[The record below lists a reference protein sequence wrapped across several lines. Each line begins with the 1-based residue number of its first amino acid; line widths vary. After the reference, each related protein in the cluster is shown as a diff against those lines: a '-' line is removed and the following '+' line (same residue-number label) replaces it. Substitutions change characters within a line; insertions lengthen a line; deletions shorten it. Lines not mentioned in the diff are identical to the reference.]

1 MVGTT
6 NVNKIWSETAFPDD
20 LSELLLE
27 NDLDIEYSE
36 EDEFLDDDSSCDEED
51 SEDEIESD
59 IFE

>member
-6 NVNKIWSETAFPDD
+6 NVSQFGAKQ
-20 LSELLLE
+20 LSLMIYQNFYQKMLY
-27 NDLDIEYSE
+27 IEYSE